1 MHLLVA
7 GCHECMCVLMHI
19 HAHMYMH
26 VRASICLSKHAYM
39 HACVLH
45 AGVLY
50 PEEISAYVVWQLL
63 EDAARFSGR
72 PVGKAVISVPAY
84 FNDSQREATIAAGK
98 IAGLEA
104 VKLIRCVPGFWRR
117 FGGSAGV
124 PLRSAVIIFQ
134 ALP

>member
-1 MHLLVA
+1 MHA
-7 GCHECMCVLMHI
+7 CVL
-19 HAHMYMH
+19 
-26 VRASICLSKHAYM
+26 

-50 PEEISAYVVWQLL
+50 PEEISAYVLCQLL

-84 FNDSQREATIAAGK
+84 FNDSQREATVAAGK

-104 VKLIRCVPGFWRR
+104 VKLIRCVPGLGRR
-117 FGGSAGV
+117 FGGGCRCAS
-124 PLRSAVIIFQ
+124 SICC
-134 ALP
+134 